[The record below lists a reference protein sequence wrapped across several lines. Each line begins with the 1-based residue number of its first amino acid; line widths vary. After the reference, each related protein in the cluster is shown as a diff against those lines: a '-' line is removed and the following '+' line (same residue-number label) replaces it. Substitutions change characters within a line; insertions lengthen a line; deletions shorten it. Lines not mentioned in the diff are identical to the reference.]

1 MINWWGK
8 SWHFC
13 GNWTGKHTC
22 QPSTKEQ
29 AEKGHTKS
37 PLATWPTVRLKE
49 RLYTGSRGALSTSSM
64 HHNIQHF
71 YHKFYESQCSTFLW
85 QILYCIAMFNKL
97 WQTLCITVSNIS
109 MTNSLHHKNNK
120 MQWICQKHISADKN
134 LKVICVRKISLVYGY

>member
-1 MINWWGK
+1 MVTEQVNIPVNPRQKNKQKKVTLKAHWPLW
-8 SWHFC
+8 
-13 GNWTGKHTC
+13 
-22 QPSTKEQ
+22 PS
-29 AEKGHTKS
+29 
-37 PLATWPTVRLKE
+37 VRLKE

-85 QILYCIAMFNKL
+85 QILYCIEMFNKL

-120 MQWICQKHISADKN
+120 MQWICQKHISADKT

>member
-1 MINWWGK
+1 MVTEQVNIPVNPRQKNEQKKVTLRAHWPLW
-8 SWHFC
+8 
-13 GNWTGKHTC
+13 
-22 QPSTKEQ
+22 PS
-29 AEKGHTKS
+29 
-37 PLATWPTVRLKE
+37 VRLKE

-85 QILYCIAMFNKL
+85 QILYCIKMFNKL

-120 MQWICQKHISADKN
+120 MQWICQKHKCWQKFESYMCAEN
-134 LKVICVRKISLVYGY
+134 LPGLWILMACYSWLI